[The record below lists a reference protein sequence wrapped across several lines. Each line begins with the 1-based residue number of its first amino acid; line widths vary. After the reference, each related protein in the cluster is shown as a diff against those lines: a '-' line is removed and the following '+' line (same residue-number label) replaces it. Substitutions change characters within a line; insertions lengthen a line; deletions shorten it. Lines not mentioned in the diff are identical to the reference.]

1 MKDFNPAFTLGAG
14 PDRSLN
20 QPENNLLDE
29 EGKRR
34 YQSIVGAAMYLE
46 HHFPPPERTGYTGQ
60 RVTNTWFHLLPV
72 QKYFSDF

>member
-29 EGKRR
+29 EVKRR
-34 YQSIVGAAMYLE
+34 YQSIVGATIYLT
-46 HHFPPPERTGYTGQ
+46 HHFPPQERTGSTGQ
-60 RVTNTWFHLLPV
+60 RVTNTWCHLLRV
-72 QKYFSDF
+72 QNYFSDF